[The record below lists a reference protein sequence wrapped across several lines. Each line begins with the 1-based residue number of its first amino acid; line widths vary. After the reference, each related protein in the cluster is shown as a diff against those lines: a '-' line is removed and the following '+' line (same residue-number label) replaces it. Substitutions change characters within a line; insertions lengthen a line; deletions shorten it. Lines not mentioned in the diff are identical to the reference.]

1 MARWRTQVW
10 PAPKH
15 EERPGGLLGFCVSA
29 VVVGVLTGLMSATFR
44 IALDGAGEL
53 RRTLIAWAHGA
64 VGGLLLVMALCA
76 AATAAAAALV
86 HRIEPHAEGSGIPR
100 VEAVVAGRT
109 APGSPLIFIVKYV
122 GGLLAIGS
130 GLALGREGPSVQMGG
145 NIGIIVG
152 RLTRRNLYDLRILIA
167 AGAAAG
173 LATAFNAPIAG
184 GVFVLE
190 ELVRRFDPRTT
201 TATLLASAAGFGS
214 ASLVLGGTTAIF
226 RVAGPLDAAGFRDIP
241 AVAVVGLVTGFLGVL
256 YNRAVMAGQH
266 WVDTSR
272 LPREL
277 RAAIIGASVGALG
290 FYAPTLV
297 GGGDGLTQEALLA
310 SGTLGVIAAVF
321 ALRFVLGVVS
331 YAAATPGGLFAPMLV
346 LGSQLGLMVGL
357 VGQAIAPDWTPQPA
371 ALALIGIAAFFTAT
385 VRAPITGIVLAVELT
400 GVTSQ
405 LPAMLGACA
414 LAMVVA
420 TVCKSEPIYDALAA
434 RAARAAAANRQE
446 TASGTAG

>member
-1 MARWRTQVW
+1 
-10 PAPKH
+10 
-15 EERPGGLLGFCVSA
+15 
-29 VVVGVLTGLMSATFR
+29 
-44 IALDGAGEL
+44 
-53 RRTLIAWAHGA
+53 
-64 VGGLLLVMALCA
+64 
-76 AATAAAAALV
+76 
-86 HRIEPHAEGSGIPR
+86 
-100 VEAVVAGRT
+100 
-109 APGSPLIFIVKYV
+109 
-122 GGLLAIGS
+122 
-130 GLALGREGPSVQMGG
+130 
-145 NIGIIVG
+145 
-152 RLTRRNLYDLRILIA
+152 
-167 AGAAAG
+167 
-173 LATAFNAPIAG
+173 
-184 GVFVLE
+184 VLE

-297 GGGDGLTQEALLA
+297 GGGDGLTQDALLA

-446 TASGTAG
+446 TASGTVG